1 MQPGETR
8 VILQRVEGIVIIP
21 VPDPV
26 TDAFMTDLRVTVL
39 DYMKKNKISGLVLD
53 LSGVE
58 LLDSH
63 DFENLRR
70 VRNGVELMGAP
81 VILAGIRPGV
91 AAGLAALDMD
101 DRWVRP
107 SRSVEAAM
115 EMLR

>member
-1 MQPGETR
+1 M
-8 VILQRVEGIVIIP
+8 ILQRVEGIVIIP
-21 VPDPV
+21 VPDPI
-26 TDAFMTDLRVTVL
+26 TDAFMTDLRATVL

-58 LLDSH
+58 LLDGH
-63 DFENLRR
+63 DFENLKR
-70 VRNGVELMGAP
+70 VRDGVELMGAP
-81 VILAGIRPGV
+81 VVLAGIRPGV
-91 AAGLAALDMD
+91 AAGLAGLDMD

>member
-1 MQPGETR
+1 MQPGDTR

-21 VPDPV
+21 VPDPI
-26 TDAFMTDLRVTVL
+26 TDAFMTDLRAIVL
-39 DYMKKNKISGLVLD
+39 DYMKKNKIAGLVLD

-58 LLDSH
+58 LLDGH
-63 DFENLRR
+63 DFENLKR
-70 VRNGVELMGAP
+70 VRDGVELMGAP
-81 VILAGIRPGV
+81 VVLAGIRPGV
-91 AAGLAALDMD
+91 AAGLAGLDTD